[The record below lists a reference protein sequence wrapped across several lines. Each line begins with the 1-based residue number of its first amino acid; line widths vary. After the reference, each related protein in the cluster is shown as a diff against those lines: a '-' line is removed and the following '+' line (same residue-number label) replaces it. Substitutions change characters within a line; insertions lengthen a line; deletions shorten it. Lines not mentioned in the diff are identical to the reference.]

1 VGTVARFRRTVINAH
16 PSTDFEAAGS
26 THSTVLQSSL
36 ISPLV
41 FNDRLVGTLAVYH
54 VPRSFY
60 GDQHRRL
67 LERVCE
73 QAAAVVHN
81 SALFEQTREDSW
93 TDPMTG
99 LPNTRYMF
107 LHLSRELA
115 RAGRGDAE
123 LTFMVLDLDG
133 FKDINDTHGHR
144 VGDRALQLVA
154 TRLRTAIRPY
164 DICARYAGDEFVVV
178 LSGCGREEADSKRR
192 ELLDAIEAVEVE
204 VAPGTAIGIRAS
216 IGSAVFPHD
225 GTTYEH
231 LLAAADARMYHH
243 KNTRRPGRPSLTG
256 HRPTGDDTT
265 GHSVPIA

>member
-1 VGTVARFRRTVINAH
+1 MLFRSN
-16 PSTDFEAAGS
+16 
-26 THSTVLQSSL
+26 LQSSL

-144 VGDRALQLVA
+144 VGYRVLQLVA
-154 TRLRTAIRPY
+154 TRLGQVRVPQPRGHEVLQVAVHHAPFRAMHSRSNL
-164 DICARYAGDEFVVV
+164 CARWLV
-178 LSGCGREEADSKRR
+178 
-192 ELLDAIEAVEVE
+192 
-204 VAPGTAIGIRAS
+204 T
-216 IGSAVFPHD
+216 
-225 GTTYEH
+225 
-231 LLAAADARMYHH
+231 
-243 KNTRRPGRPSLTG
+243 
-256 HRPTGDDTT
+256 
-265 GHSVPIA
+265 